1 MANDKAAA
9 AQQSLQAR
17 AALALKKEQRGEKL
31 NKSERRDIERWREQL
46 DETKRQQHY
55 ATVPK
60 KDFCAL
66 AARQHKLIDDAH
78 RNYGAPVDGK
88 EVDLF
93 KFVRWVFDFLAENGR
108 KLLKAEEGDE
118 LLGGPETPE
127 LDKLRRVNR
136 LIKEVEYGKL
146 KTQVLDRSKVHEGL
160 TQVAAK
166 IRDCGD
172 ALQRRFG
179 PDALDILNQH
189 LDAVDAEI
197 AAICGTDESASKT
210 DENP

>member
-9 AQQSLQAR
+9 AQQSLATR

-31 NKSERRDIERWREQL
+31 NRQERADVDRYRRERDEQA
-46 DETKRQQHY
+46 RHQHY

-66 AARQHKLIDDAH
+66 AARQHKVVDDAH

-88 EVDLF
+88 EIDLF
-93 KFVRWVFDFLAENGR
+93 RFVKWVFDFLAQNGR
-108 KLLKAEEGDE
+108 KLLKAEDGDD
-118 LLGGPETPE
+118 LLSGPETPE
-127 LDKLRRVNR
+127 LEKLRKVNR

-146 KTQVLDRSKVHEGL
+146 KTQVLDRTKVHEGL
-160 TQVAAK
+160 TRVAAI

-179 PDALDILNQH
+179 PDALDLLHQH

-197 AAICGTDESASKT
+197 AALCRTENGEESA
-210 DENP
+210 ENP

>member
-1 MANDKAAA
+1 MANDLSALQKLAAA
-9 AQQSLQAR
+9 ANDKQ
-17 AALALKKEQRGEKL
+17 KRGEKL
-31 NKSERRDIERWREQL
+31 TAKEKRHIERYLEAV
-46 DETKRQQHY
+46 DEEKRAGHY
-55 ATVPK
+55 RTVPK

-108 KLLKAEEGDE
+108 KLLRAEDGDD
-118 LLGGPETPE
+118 LLSGPETPE
-127 LDKLRRVNR
+127 LEKLRKVNR

-160 TQVAAK
+160 TRVAAI

-179 PDALDILNQH
+179 PDALDLLNQH
-189 LDAVDAEI
+189 LDAVDAEV
-197 AAICGTDESASKT
+197 AALCGTETPADQDREIA
-210 DENP
+210 

>member
-1 MANDKAAA
+1 MANDQAAAA

-17 AALALKKEQRGEKL
+17 AATALQKQQRGEKL
-31 NKSERRDIERWREQL
+31 STKERRDIERWREQV
-46 DETKRQQHY
+46 EEKKRQEHY

-66 AARQHKLIDDAH
+66 AARQHKLVDDAH

-93 KFVRWVFDFLAENGR
+93 KFVRWVFDFLAQNGR
-108 KLLKAEEGDE
+108 KLLRAEDGDD
-118 LLGGPETPE
+118 LLSGPETPE
-127 LDKLRRVNR
+127 LEKLRKVNR

-160 TQVAAK
+160 TRIAAI

-179 PDALDILNQH
+179 PDALDLLHQH

-197 AAICGTDESASKT
+197 AALCAEQDDSK
-210 DENP
+210 